1 MQTKQET
8 TTLPAAAKAPALR
21 MATVWLGGCS
31 GCHMS
36 FLDLDEFLIELAAKV
51 ELVFSPVIDVK
62 EYPENVD
69 VCLIEGA
76 VCNEDNLELIHK
88 IRERT
93 KVLVSFGDCAV
104 TANVPAIRNQLGLS
118 SVESV
123 LQRAYIECAQTNPG
137 LPKEP
142 GIVPALL
149 PRVMPLHEV
158 VYVNYF
164 LPGCPPPADRIKALL
179 VQVLEGVEPKLEG
192 RQLKFG

>member
-1 MQTKQET
+1 MVAKQEIETKQDDG
-8 TTLPAAAKAPALR
+8 KRPALR
-21 MATVWLGGCS
+21 LATVWLGGCS

-51 ELVFSPVIDVK
+51 ELVYSPVIDVK

-69 VCLIEGA
+69 MCLIEGA
-76 VCNEDNLELIHK
+76 VCNEDNLELVRK

-137 LPKEP
+137 VPTEP

-158 VYVNYF
+158 VYVNYY
-164 LPGCPPPADRIKALL
+164 LPGCPPPADRIKSLL